1 MSACGRLEGP
11 LSSAKEQGE
20 WTCIAFSPMSE
31 EVDHPGGHTG
41 QDGRPARARAT
52 RRSRSG
58 CLCVCVC
65 VQCVRSVDWGMVC
78 VCVCV
83 CGKQIL
89 LGLASRAAS
98 IIDSGAKP
106 SFARLRARNEQRRVP
121 RTGREMKGSGL

>member
-78 VCVCV
+78 VCVCA
-83 CGKQIL
+83 G
-89 LGLASRAAS
+89 SRSYWAW
-98 IIDSGAKP
+98 
-106 SFARLRARNEQRRVP
+106 RVEQRASSTRAQSRLLP
-121 RTGREMKGSGL
+121 DFALETNNDECLGPGEK